1 MMNNKTAEEIPL
13 EAKGALEMPEKD
25 KKLKKKKEDEKEPVE
40 TNGQEAQE
48 ADEAAKEVQQ
58 EKIEELN
65 KKIAELEKE
74 VEKQKDLFQR
84 TAAEYDNYRK
94 RTAKEKEQIYSDAK
108 MATVKE
114 FLGVYDNLER
124 AVAQEGDDDSPHKKG
139 MEMIFHQLEEIL
151 KKMGVEKIDAA
162 GKPFDPDQH
171 SAVMHIE
178 DETLEP
184 NTVAEVFQQG
194 FTLGG
199 RVIRFAVVKVAN

>member
-1 MMNNKTAEEIPL
+1 M
-13 EAKGALEMPEKD
+13 
-25 KKLKKKKEDEKEPVE
+25 
-40 TNGQEAQE
+40 
-48 ADEAAKEVQQ
+48 
-58 EKIEELN
+58 
-65 KKIAELEKE
+65 
-74 VEKQKDLFQR
+74 
-84 TAAEYDNYRK
+84 
-94 RTAKEKEQIYSDAK
+94 
-108 MATVKE
+108 
-114 FLGVYDNLER
+114 
-124 AVAQEGDDDSPHKKG
+124 
-139 MEMIFHQLEEIL
+139 

>member
-1 MMNNKTAEEIPL
+1 MTFTVEEAEKMEQL
-13 EAKGALEMPEKD
+13 
-25 KKLKKKKEDEKEPVE
+25 
-40 TNGQEAQE
+40 
-48 ADEAAKEVQQ
+48 AKE
-58 EKIEELN
+58 
-65 KKIAELEKE
+65 LETM
-74 VEKQKDLFQR
+74 KDQYLR
-84 TAAEYDNYRK
+84 LAAEYDNYRK